1 MHNDFII
8 AAYIIMEETMEAKKL
23 YRSANN
29 KMIAGVAAG
38 LGEYLNIDP
47 TLVRL
52 GFIVLALMGGPGL
65 VAYLIMWLVVPQAPG
80 SLPPVE

>member
-1 MHNDFII
+1 
-8 AAYIIMEETMEAKKL
+8 MEAKKL

-80 SLPPVE
+80 ILPPVE

>member
-1 MHNDFII
+1 
-8 AAYIIMEETMEAKKL
+8 MEAKKL
-23 YRSANN
+23 YRSVNN

-65 VAYLIMWLVVPQAPG
+65 IAYLIMWLVVPQAPVN
-80 SLPPVE
+80 LPPAE

>member
-65 VAYLIMWLVVPQAPG
+65 VAYLIMWLVVPQEPVN
-80 SLPPVE
+80 LPPVQ